1 LTNDGDPESGIRQ
14 MKEIKDYI
22 NQLRQDCQAIL
33 EELHAATKIRNKLE
47 TEVDGLRVGTY
58 LLRNQVANMIE
69 QARKATKRRRIREHL
84 SGYIEML
91 THRRARLG
99 INVQKLQKK
108 NEAHHEER
116 DRYTAE
122 ELDLR
127 NAITALCENEK
138 LDFR

>member
-1 LTNDGDPESGIRQ
+1 

-22 NQLRQDCQAIL
+22 NQLRQDCHAIL
-33 EELHAATKIRNKLE
+33 EELHAATKIGNKLE
-47 TEVDGLRVGTY
+47 TEVDGLRVSTY

-84 SGYIEML
+84 GGYIEML

-99 INVQKLQKK
+99 INVQKLHEK

-127 NAITALCENEK
+127 NANTALCENEK